1 MHSLQGRPNP
11 IRKAASRANEQSRVA
26 VRMARE
32 FWDENSGMKVFP
44 TAAEFLRHH
53 SPERPV
59 LALRPHA
66 LVRATEWFVA
76 NFPGRVLY
84 ATKANDAQPVLDALA
99 EAGIQAFDVASLP
112 EMERVRHIDKAE
124 LYYMNPIK
132 SRIAIVRAYREFG
145 VRCFAF
151 DSHDEL
157 DKVLAETDGANDLTL
172 FLRIACP
179 NTHSLIPL
187 EGKYGASAEEAPALL
202 LRARQRAARLG
213 ITFHVGSQ
221 AVVPAAFGEV
231 LTQVGELIVS
241 AGVLVDAIDIGGG
254 FPARYPHSDPP
265 SLDRYMEE
273 IVRAADALAVKHTCE
288 LMCEPG
294 RALVAEAEAVI
305 VRVDAR
311 RGDML
316 YINDGA
322 FGALFDAAFS
332 GFRFPVRCVTPGRED
347 LGPAETAFALFG
359 PTCDS
364 ADYLPGP
371 FVLPYAVGEGDYLE
385 IGQVGAYGRVLANRF
400 NGFGEFDEVVLTDEP
415 MLSMF
420 GERRSEDREG
430 ARSMRLER
438 LRGSRY

>member
-1 MHSLQGRPNP
+1 
-11 IRKAASRANEQSRVA
+11 
-26 VRMARE
+26 
-32 FWDENSGMKVFP
+32 MKVFP

-99 EAGIQAFDVASLP
+99 EAGIRAFDVASFS
-112 EMERVRHIDKAE
+112 EMERVRYIAGAE

-132 SRIAIVRAYREFG
+132 SRSAIARAYREFG

-157 DKVLAETDGANDLTL
+157 DKVLAETDGADDLTL

-179 NTHSLIPL
+179 NNHSLIPL
-187 EGKYGASAEEAPALL
+187 EGKYGTSAEEAPALL

-221 AVVPAAFGEV
+221 AVVPAAFGKV
-231 LTQVGELIVS
+231 LTQVAQLIVS
-241 AGVLVDAIDIGGG
+241 SGALVDAIDIGGG

-265 SLDRYMEE
+265 SLDCYMEE
-273 IVRAADALAVKHTCE
+273 IARAANALAVKHSCE
-288 LMCEPG
+288 LLCEPG

-305 VRVDAR
+305 VHVDAR
-311 RGDML
+311 RGDTL

-322 FGALFDAAFS
+322 FGTLFDAAFS
-332 GFRFPVRCVTPGRED
+332 GFRYPVRCVTPGRED
-347 LGPAETAFALFG
+347 LGPTQTAFSLFG

-371 FVLPYAVGEGDYLE
+371 FVLPDAVGEGDYLE

-420 GERRSEDREG
+420 GGRQSDNREG
-430 ARSMRLER
+430 ASSVRF
-438 LRGSRY
+438 

>member
-1 MHSLQGRPNP
+1 M
-11 IRKAASRANEQSRVA
+11 KAY
-26 VRMARE
+26 
-32 FWDENSGMKVFP
+32 P
-44 TAAEFLRHH
+44 TAAEYLRHH
-53 SPERPV
+53 RPERPV

-66 LVRATEWFVA
+66 LARAADWFVA

-84 ATKANDAQPVLDALA
+84 ATKANDAPPVLAALA
-99 EAGIQAFDVASLP
+99 EAGIRAFDVASLP
-112 EMERVRHIDKAE
+112 EMERVRQVADAE

-132 SRIAIVRAYREFG
+132 SRSAIARAYGDFG

-157 DKVLAETDGANDLTL
+157 EKILAETNGADDLTL

-202 LRARQRAARLG
+202 LRARQRATRLG

-221 AVVPAAFGEV
+221 AVVPAAFGEA
-231 LTQVGELIVS
+231 LTQVGQLIVS
-241 AGVLVDAIDIGGG
+241 SGVLVDAVDIGGG
-254 FPARYPHSDPP
+254 FPARYPHSEPP
-265 SLDRYMEE
+265 GLDCYMEE
-273 IVRAADALAVKHTCE
+273 IVRAADALAVKHSCE
-288 LMCEPG
+288 LLCEPG
-294 RALVAEAEAVI
+294 RALVADAEAVI

-311 RGDML
+311 RGNAL

-347 LGPAETAFALFG
+347 LGPADTAFAFYG

-371 FVLPYAVGEGDYLE
+371 FVLPERIGEGDYLE

-400 NGFGEFDEVVLTDEP
+400 NGFGAFDEIVLRDEP

-420 GERRSEDREG
+420 GERQRDDGED
-430 ARSMRLER
+430 ARSIRL
-438 LRGSRY
+438 